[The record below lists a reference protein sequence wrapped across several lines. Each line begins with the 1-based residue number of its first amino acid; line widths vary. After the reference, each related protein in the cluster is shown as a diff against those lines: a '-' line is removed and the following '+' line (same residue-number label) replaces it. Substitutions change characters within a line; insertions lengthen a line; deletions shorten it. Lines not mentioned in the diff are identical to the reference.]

1 MQTVF
6 WQNWQFWQLV
16 VTAAAALLGFL
27 GGTVATHALDRRRE
41 RERERAA
48 ALSLATA
55 LHAEISAIRTKAARL
70 FELLGPSSGA
80 PAGAFDAG
88 RALGIP
94 KPAIFEANAN
104 RLGLLP
110 LELCQFVVDFYGLRA
125 AAEGVLD
132 AADPFQKQVL
142 LGWLLQTVN
151 SAPQSLLALDA
162 FLDRPPQEYGL
173 IAEQPAD
180 LPVRNIRPLRPKDD
194 LSTSS

>member
-1 MQTVF
+1 MQQVIF

-16 VTAAAALLGFL
+16 VAAAAALLGFF

-48 ALSLATA
+48 ALSLASA
-55 LHAEISAIRTKAARL
+55 FHAEISAIRTKAARL

-80 PAGAFDAG
+80 LAGAVEAG

-94 KPAIFEANAN
+94 KPTVFEANAD

-110 LELCQFVVDFYGLRA
+110 LELCQAVVDFYGIRA

-132 AADPFQKQVL
+132 VADPFQRQLL
-142 LGWLLQTVN
+142 LGWLLQTAN
-151 SAPQSLLALDA
+151 SAPQSLMALDA
-162 FLDRPPQEYGL
+162 FLNRPARQYGL
-173 IAEQPAD
+173 IADQPAD

-194 LSTSS
+194 VR